1 MGGRETAPF
10 CHSYGMECS
19 SAREIY
25 LRELDRIERIV
36 RYVCRRDGG
45 ATDVEDFSS
54 IVKLRLIENDFAV
67 IRKFRG
73 GSRISTYL
81 VTVIQRLYL
90 DYRFRERG
98 RWRSSAAARRLGA
111 LAIRLEELTRRDG
124 LTVDEAYLVL
134 TMNEA
139 QPVTRDEL
147 IRLHVQIPTRIRLR
161 ALRSPRPDDAT
172 TDGTE
177 VLDGLVRR
185 DRDRAIARAVRV
197 LDSAM
202 RELDP
207 DDRLLL
213 VRAFGEGRTMT
224 EVSKD
229 LRVSRHSL
237 HRRVSRTLERLRE
250 RVEAGGLCAVKAR
263 ELFALGPLEFEVPS
277 IVRAETEQVSAEEP
291 EEALATR

>member
-1 MGGRETAPF
+1 
-10 CHSYGMECS
+10 MECS
-19 SAREIY
+19 SPRELY

-36 RYVCRRDGG
+36 RYVCRHDDG
-45 ATDVEDFSS
+45 ASDVEDFSS

-73 GSRISTYL
+73 GSRIGTYL
-81 VTVIQRLYL
+81 MKVIQRLHL
-90 DYRFRERG
+90 DHRVRERG
-98 RWRSSAAARRLGA
+98 RWRSSAAARRLGT

-134 TMNEA
+134 TMNEG
-139 QPVTRDEL
+139 QPVTRAEL
-147 IRLHVQIPTRIRLR
+147 TRIHVQIPTRVRGRR

-185 DRDRAIARAVRV
+185 DRDRAIARAVSV

-213 VRAFGEGRTMT
+213 ARAFGEGRTMT

-229 LRVSRHSL
+229 LQVSRHSL

-263 ELFALGPLEFEVPS
+263 ELFALGPLEFEVPA
-277 IVRAETEQVSAEEP
+277 IARPEDEQFSAEKP